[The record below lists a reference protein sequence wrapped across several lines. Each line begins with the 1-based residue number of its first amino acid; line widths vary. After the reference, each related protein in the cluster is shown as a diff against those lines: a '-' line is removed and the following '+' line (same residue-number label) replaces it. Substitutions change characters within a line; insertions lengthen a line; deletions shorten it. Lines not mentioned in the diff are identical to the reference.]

1 LRDYSTAHLRTSMPT
16 EEWIKT
22 MADGRKVKFTNQTL
36 LDVGA
41 FITAQIERNEIV
53 YSIVVDDVKEPLT
66 RHEVENR
73 FKAELAK
80 T

>member
-1 LRDYSTAHLRTSMPT
+1 MLT

-22 MADGRKVKFTNQTL
+22 LEDGRLVKFTNQTL
-36 LDVGA
+36 LDAGA
-41 FITAQIERNEIV
+41 FITAQIAKNEVV
-53 YSIVVDDVKEPLT
+53 YSIVVDDVKKPMT

>member
-1 LRDYSTAHLRTSMPT
+1 MST

-22 MADGRKVKFTNQTL
+22 LEDGRMVKFTNQTL
-36 LDVGA
+36 LAVGA
-41 FITAQIERNEIV
+41 FITAQIAKNEIV
-53 YSIVVDDVKEPLT
+53 YSIVVDDVKKPLT

>member
-1 LRDYSTAHLRTSMPT
+1 MST

-22 MADGRKVKFTNQTL
+22 LEDGRMVKFTNQTL
-36 LDVGA
+36 LAVGA
-41 FITAQIERNEIV
+41 FITAQIAKNEIV
-53 YSIVVDDVKEPLT
+53 YSIVVEDVKKPLT

>member
-1 LRDYSTAHLRTSMPT
+1 MLT

-22 MADGRKVKFTNQTL
+22 LEDGRTVKFTNQTL

-41 FITAQIERNEIV
+41 FITAQIAKNEIV
-53 YSIVVDDVKEPLT
+53 YSIVVDDVKKPLT

>member
-1 LRDYSTAHLRTSMPT
+1 MPT

-22 MADGRKVKFTNQTL
+22 LADGRKVKFTNQTL

-41 FITAQIERNEIV
+41 FITAQIE
-53 YSIVVDDVKEPLT
+53 IVVDDVKKPLT